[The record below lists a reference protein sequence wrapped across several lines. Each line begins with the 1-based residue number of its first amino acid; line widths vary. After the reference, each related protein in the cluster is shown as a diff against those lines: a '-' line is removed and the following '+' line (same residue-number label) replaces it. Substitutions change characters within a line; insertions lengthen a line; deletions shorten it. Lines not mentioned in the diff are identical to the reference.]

1 MPRELWQ
8 DFCRTWTCAAFPLC
22 IKFGLRGSAPGPSSV
37 QVPNDIVD
45 HDNFLPDLAVQSVR
59 QGLDIVDG
67 SDNDGVQQALCI
79 RGGIFPSS
87 DNISLQ

>member
-1 MPRELWQ
+1 M
-8 DFCRTWTCAAFPLC
+8 WTCAAFPLC
-22 IKFGLRGSAPGPSSV
+22 IKFGLRGSASGPSSV

-45 HDNFLPDLAVQSVR
+45 HDDFLPDLAVQSVR

-67 SDNDGVQQALCI
+67 SDGVRQALCI
-79 RGGIFPSS
+79 RGN